1 MVGLVIVSHSHRL
14 ATGVRELAGQMA
26 PGVPIAAAGGTGDG
40 RLGTDAVLIQRAIEQ
55 LGHCDG
61 VLVLMDL
68 GSAVLSA
75 QMALELVDDSLRDK
89 TALADGPLVEGA
101 VAAAVQAS
109 LGSPLAAVKEVA
121 EQAACMKKL

>member
-1 MVGLVIVSHSHRL
+1 M
-14 ATGVRELAGQMA
+14 
-26 PGVPIAAAGGTGDG
+26 
-40 RLGTDAVLIQRAIEQ
+40 LIQRAIEQ

-89 TALADGPLVEGA
+89 TASADGPLVEGA